1 MNEKVVR
8 FISPQE
14 VHRKLADLDVAND
27 VSSLTVE
34 LARMG
39 KQDLVETFLNHYL
52 EISNDL
58 DLQKMLPLYQTY
70 CALKQGVRTCE
81 LKVARQDGKLG
92 TLAMEY
98 FNLAV
103 NFSREIPRA

>member
-1 MNEKVVR
+1 
-8 FISPQE
+8 
-14 VHRKLADLDVAND
+14 
-27 VSSLTVE
+27 
-34 LARMG
+34 
-39 KQDLVETFLNHYL
+39 
-52 EISNDL
+52 
-58 DLQKMLPLYQTY
+58 MLPLYQTY

-81 LKVARQDGKLG
+81 LKVARQDEKLG

>member
-1 MNEKVVR
+1 
-8 FISPQE
+8 
-14 VHRKLADLDVAND
+14 
-27 VSSLTVE
+27 
-34 LARMG
+34 
-39 KQDLVETFLNHYL
+39 
-52 EISNDL
+52 
-58 DLQKMLPLYQTY
+58 MLPLYQTY

-81 LKVARQDGKLG
+81 LKVPVRMKKMG